1 MVRTSVCVKRRLC
14 PVSQKVN
21 FELGKEKEIYERV
34 RMDADKSQ
42 TSREAREWTQFMSG
56 EMQRETR
63 VTLLL
68 LLLLLKTQILL
79 YKNNLFIAASCSLTH
94 LFYPVPERY
103 LLDQNRHVGLS
114 PSLASNGQ
122 TRDCIRHL

>member
-1 MVRTSVCVKRRLC
+1 
-14 PVSQKVN
+14 VN

-68 LLLLLKTQILL
+68 LLKTTTTTTTTTTIITSVVKTVRLDRFVHF
-79 YKNNLFIAASCSLTH
+79 NAS
-94 LFYPVPERY
+94 
-103 LLDQNRHVGLS
+103 
-114 PSLASNGQ
+114 
-122 TRDCIRHL
+122 

>member
-68 LLLLLKTQILL
+68 LLKTTTTTTTTTTIITSVVKTVRLDRFVHF
-79 YKNNLFIAASCSLTH
+79 NAS
-94 LFYPVPERY
+94 
-103 LLDQNRHVGLS
+103 
-114 PSLASNGQ
+114 
-122 TRDCIRHL
+122 

>member
-68 LLLLLKTQILL
+68 LLLLLKTTTTTTTTTTIITSVVKTVRLDRFVHF
-79 YKNNLFIAASCSLTH
+79 NAS
-94 LFYPVPERY
+94 
-103 LLDQNRHVGLS
+103 
-114 PSLASNGQ
+114 
-122 TRDCIRHL
+122 